1 MTKESVWL
9 PPQCILDRLEQEQV
23 LKLQQIVVDELQSSI
38 DTIMKTLQKEQ
49 VLLVQAE
56 ECSKLMKIA
65 ARDATNSKATL
76 LLGLNDRSEHM
87 KNVLSKIRTR
97 AMEGPQCLECSRKRA
112 TRRCTTCK
120 SPYCASCFNTKHATG
135 DYTGHSFLPIGL
147 GSGLIGAGTSSQG
160 TIYDQKPLQKS
171 RVLQC
176 TTCTTNHTINNTN
189 SNSNIEGSSSAIR
202 NAAFVVPTSQS
213 YEKRSIKNINQQGE
227 YLSEGACIA

>member
-9 PPQCILDRLEQEQV
+9 PPQCIVDRLEQEQV
-23 LKLQQIVVDELQSSI
+23 LNLQQIVVDELQSSI

-135 DYTGHSFLPIGL
+135 DFT
-147 GSGLIGAGTSSQG
+147 
-160 TIYDQKPLQKS
+160 
-171 RVLQC
+171 
-176 TTCTTNHTINNTN
+176 
-189 SNSNIEGSSSAIR
+189 
-202 NAAFVVPTSQS
+202 
-213 YEKRSIKNINQQGE
+213 GE
-227 YLSEGACIA
+227 YFKRRERASRNGSTVVDISIPPPSYKPVSLSFSRSHLF

>member
-23 LKLQQIVVDELQSSI
+23 LHLQQIVVDELQSSI
-38 DTIMKTLQKEQ
+38 DTIMNTLQKEQ

-135 DYTGHSFLPIGL
+135 DFT
-147 GSGLIGAGTSSQG
+147 
-160 TIYDQKPLQKS
+160 
-171 RVLQC
+171 
-176 TTCTTNHTINNTN
+176 
-189 SNSNIEGSSSAIR
+189 
-202 NAAFVVPTSQS
+202 
-213 YEKRSIKNINQQGE
+213 GE
-227 YLSEGACIA
+227 YLSEESEHRVMEVL